1 MELNLEFNPPSGV
14 FVVPVPSEKLGGP
27 SANVKT
33 IKFGGKSYNVKHV
46 YTYAK
51 EDYFPV
57 GMMFI
62 ATGLNLTAGQVW
74 KKYKNSKYL
83 HFFVVKLK
91 SK

>member
-27 SANVKT
+27 SANVTT
-33 IKFGGKSYNVKHV
+33 INIGGRISKVEHV

-51 EDYFPV
+51 EDHFPE

-62 ATGLNLTAGQVW
+62 ATGLNLTANQVW
-74 KKYKNSKYL
+74 NKYKRSKYL
-83 HFFVVKLK
+83 HFFVVKGI
-91 SK
+91 

>member
-51 EDYFPV
+51 EDYFPE

-62 ATGLNLTAGQVW
+62 ATGLNLKAEQVW
-74 KKYKNSKYL
+74 NKFKNSKYL
-83 HFFVVKLK
+83 HFFVVKGI
-91 SK
+91 

>member
-27 SANVKT
+27 SANVTT
-33 IKFGGKSYNVKHV
+33 INIGGRISKVEHV

-51 EDYFPV
+51 EDHFPE

-62 ATGLNLTAGQVW
+62 ATGLNLTAEQVW

-83 HFFVVKLK
+83 HFFVVKEI
-91 SK
+91 